1 LVKLDFSIVTGATM
15 HKPVL
20 LHLTLLAC
28 LWASTS
34 GCSRDVTIVDL
45 APPLKAAG
53 WDVAIVESYHPEG
66 AVRLTVAGL
75 PPSLHSP
82 IDNKR
87 WLALRVTI
95 NPPHQETALVAD
107 RIKIVDKQGEYS
119 SVAFA
124 MGNASR
130 DFLTF
135 QHKYA
140 PTETFDASGTPIW
153 SVAVDTS
160 NRPVLMLHGRNPHDL
175 LILFDVPDK
184 LSNPVLRVE

>member
-1 LVKLDFSIVTGATM
+1 M
-15 HKPVL
+15 HKPTL
-20 LHLTLLAC
+20 LHLTLLTY
-28 LWASTS
+28 LLASTS
-34 GCSRDVTIVDL
+34 GCSRDVTAVDL
-45 APPLKAAG
+45 APGLKAAG
-53 WDVAIVESYHPEG
+53 WKVAIVESYHPEG
-66 AVRLTVAGL
+66 AVRLTVAGF
-75 PPSLHSP
+75 PAALHSP
-82 IDNKR
+82 IDKKR

-95 NPPHQETALVAD
+95 NPPHQETVLVAD
-107 RIKIVDKQGEYS
+107 RIKIIDEQGEYP

-140 PTETFDASGTPIW
+140 PTETFDANGTPIW
-153 SVAVDTS
+153 ATAVDTS

-184 LSNPVLRVE
+184 LSKPLLRLE